1 MSIKTMSE
9 RISVSAG
16 CLLIGAAALFSP
28 LKFNGGE
35 ISQVR
40 EQTTH
45 SQAAKEQPIRKV
57 LFIGDSM
64 TGWMAERLNS
74 YGEANGFEVATI
86 VWDGSTIKK
95 WGAQTNLKQI
105 IDKQNPDAVFISLGL
120 NELFIPNPESA
131 LSSSTDKILS
141 AIGNRPMLWIGPP
154 SWIGQQNKGHKLDS
168 WLAGK
173 LGPGK
178 YFSSLEMDLP
188 RQGKN
193 NQHPTRDGIIKWM
206 DEVVKWIPEN
216 SNLNFKSLDNPG
228 AKAMSRGKIFIYKRM
243 KETL

>member
-1 MSIKTMSE
+1 MSIKTMND
-9 RISVSAG
+9 RISIIIAG
-16 CLLIGAAALFSP
+16 VMIGVTALLSP
-28 LKFNGGE
+28 SDSMAVKT
-35 ISQVR
+35 SQVPEHTAR
-40 EQTTH
+40 TQV
-45 SQAAKEQPIRKV
+45 SKEKPIRKV

-64 TGWMAERLNS
+64 TGWMAERLNA

-95 WGAQTNLKQI
+95 WGAQSNLKQI

-131 LSSSTDKILS
+131 LTSPTDKILS
-141 AIGNRPMLWIGPP
+141 AVGNRPLLWIGPP
-154 SWIGQQNKGHKLDS
+154 SWIGQQNKGHKLDN
-168 WLAGK
+168 WLGDK
-173 LGPGK
+173 LGEGR
-178 YFSSLEMDLP
+178 YFSSLKMDLP

-206 DEVVKWIPEN
+206 DEVVRWIPN
-216 SNLNFKSLDNPG
+216 NTGLNFKSLDKPG
-228 AKAMSRGKIFIYKRM
+228 DKAMSRGKVFIYKRM